1 MKTKLNKSLLFI
13 FCLTALYSCN
23 SDELSTNGTLSGS
36 LTDYNTGSI
45 DSIKGYCLTEL
56 IGKAAINSVGKFSVT
71 LSIPS
76 GSEIGKIDSLK
87 LSDTTAVVSSINLYA
102 YKKGVYVGEIIK
114 CNYTHSDTVAYKTG
128 DAYVLFIH
136 SDKTCRIIGSN
147 TIVSNK
153 TDSTTTSYDLKFNEG
168 WNEMVCKVDKFK
180 KDTVRTVE
188 SISYSS
194 IIPTDLKWR
203 CIKNPQTIQKFKFSH
218 K

>member
-1 MKTKLNKSLLFI
+1 MKTILSKTILFV
-13 FCLTALYSCN
+13 FCLVFYSCN
-23 SDELSTNGTLSGS
+23 SDELTTNGTLSGT
-36 LTDYNTGSI
+36 LTDYSSGSI

-56 IGKAAINSVGKFSVT
+56 IGKATLNSGGKFSVT

-76 GSEIGKIDSLK
+76 GSKIGKIDSLK
-87 LSDTTAVVSSINLYA
+87 LSDTTAVVSNINVYT
-102 YKKGVYVGEIIK
+102 YMKGAYVGEIMK

-136 SDKTCRIIGSN
+136 SDRTCRIIGSY
-147 TIVSNK
+147 TTVSNK
-153 TDSTTTSYDLKFNEG
+153 TDSTTRSYDLKFNEG
-168 WNEMVCKVDKFK
+168 WNEMVCKVAKFK
-180 KDTVRTVE
+180 KDTVRTVQ

-203 CIKNPQTIQKFKFSH
+203 CIKNKKNSQKFKFLN